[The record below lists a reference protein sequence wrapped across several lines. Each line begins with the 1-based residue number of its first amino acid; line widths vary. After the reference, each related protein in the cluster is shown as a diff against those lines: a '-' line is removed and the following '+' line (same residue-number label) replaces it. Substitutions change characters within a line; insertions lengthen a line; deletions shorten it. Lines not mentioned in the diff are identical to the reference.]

1 MAQAHHF
8 LRPGG
13 AVLAEPPRLPPP
25 DFPFQSLVVS
35 QPHSRAKG
43 LFGGLGTSM
52 ALHAILVVTVVIVPT
67 LLYEAIPEP
76 GAAVKAF
83 FSTPLEIAPPP
94 PPPPPPAPAAAARV
108 VRAAPVEP
116 RALDPGAFVAPID
129 VPDQIRP
136 EEGPDLGVD
145 GGVPG
150 GVEGGVP
157 GGVVGGVVG
166 GLLGSLAPPT
176 PVKVVRI
183 GGQIVA
189 PKLVRKV
196 QPEYPAIATQGRISG
211 IVILEAQVDV
221 NGRVKKATVLRGHPL
236 FDEAAVTAVLQWRYK
251 PLLLNGEPTEFILTV
266 TVLFNLSTPAG
277 EKAP

>member
-8 LRPGG
+8 LRPGE
-13 AVLAEPPRLPPP
+13 AVVAEPPRLPPP

-35 QPHSRAKG
+35 QPHSRAGG
-43 LFGGLGTSM
+43 LFGGFGTSIV
-52 ALHAILVVTVVIVPT
+52 LHAALVVAVVIVPM
-67 LLYEAIPEP
+67 LLYEALPEP
-76 GAAVKAF
+76 GAAARAF

-108 VRAAPVEP
+108 VRQAPVEP
-116 RALDPGAFVAPID
+116 RALDPAAFVAPIE

-136 EEGPDLGVD
+136 EEAFDLGVE

-166 GLLGSLAPPT
+166 GLLGAPPPP

-183 GGQIVA
+183 GGNLVA
-189 PKLVRKV
+189 PKLVKKV
-196 QPEYPAIATQGRISG
+196 PPVYPVVASQGRISG
-211 IVILEAQVDV
+211 MVILEARVDV
-221 NGRVKKATVLRGHPL
+221 HGRVTTATVLRGHPL
-236 FDEAAVTAVLQWRYK
+236 FDEAAVTAVTQWRYK

-266 TVLFNLSTPAG
+266 TVQFSLSSSAEG
-277 EKAP
+277 RS